1 MFLSKSRQNPQKM
14 PFEVKVKVALVIVQK
29 LRKNTSKEHFSVTAF
44 EKTRGSRIV
53 DSWGY
58 VGFIE
63 VI

>member
-1 MFLSKSRQNPQKM
+1 M

-53 DSWGY
+53 DCWGY